1 MNTAR
6 KVMIS
11 EYKRQPDNKFKLVEK
26 GVALFHAFGT
36 RYEEFDTGAG
46 NYSTA
51 IVEWADGTMGNVPV
65 EHVRFL
71 DVL

>member
-1 MNTAR
+1 
-6 KVMIS
+6 V
-11 EYKRQPDNKFKLVEK
+11 
-26 GVALFHAFGT
+26 FHAFGT